1 MGDPKKK
8 HKSFNTPKRPYETEA
23 LMEELRTIG
32 VYGLRNKRELWK
44 IHTELS
50 VMRGRARD
58 LLSLEAEERARREQ
72 ALINKLALRGLVM
85 ENGRLEDV
93 LTLSVE
99 DLLER
104 RLQTYIFRRGM
115 ASSLF
120 QARQLI
126 THGHIAINDRKVT
139 TPSYQVKITDEE
151 TLDYA
156 KSSPYHSPTHP
167 LRRELEVEEAL
178 EEAPAR
184 EARRL
189 E

>member
-8 HKSFNTPKRPYETEA
+8 HKTYNTPKRPYDADA
-23 LMEELRTIG
+23 LKEELRTIG

-44 IHTELS
+44 AHTELS
-50 VMRGRARD
+50 HMRGRARD
-58 LLSLEAEERARREQ
+58 LLSLGSTERDRREKE
-72 ALINKLALRGLVM
+72 IIYKLYKRGLVM

-104 RLQTYIFRRGM
+104 RLQTYLFRRGM

-120 QARQLI
+120 QSRQLI
-126 THGHIAINDRKVT
+126 SHGHIAINGRKVT
-139 TPSYQVKITDEE
+139 SPSYQVKIDDEE

-156 KSSPYHSPTHP
+156 LSSPYHNPEHP
-167 LRRELEVEEAL
+167 LRRALEVEEAL
-178 EEAPAR
+178 TEER
-184 EARRL
+184 TTR
-189 E
+189 

>member
-1 MGDPKKK
+1 
-8 HKSFNTPKRPYETEA
+8 
-23 LMEELRTIG
+23 MEELRTIG
-32 VYGLRNKRELWK
+32 AYGLRNKRELWK
-44 IHTELS
+44 AHTELS
-50 VMRGRARD
+50 HMRGRARD
-58 LLSLEAEERARREQ
+58 LLSLETEDRIIREQ
-72 ALINKLALRGLVM
+72 QLVNKLARRGLVM

-104 RLQTYIFRRGM
+104 RLQTYIFRRGL

-139 TPSYQVKITDEE
+139 SPSYQVKITDEE

-156 KSSPYHSPTHP
+156 KSSPYNNPSHP
-167 LRRELEVEEAL
+167 LRRELEVEEVV
-178 EEAPAR
+178 EVQPSTE
-184 EARRL
+184 RRQI

>member
-8 HKSFNTPKRPYETEA
+8 HKTYNTPKRPYDADA
-23 LMEELRTIG
+23 LKEELRTIG

-44 IHTELS
+44 AHTELS
-50 VMRGRARD
+50 HMRGRARD
-58 LLSLEAEERARREQ
+58 LLSLGSTERDRREKE
-72 ALINKLALRGLVM
+72 IIYKLYKRGLVM

-104 RLQTYIFRRGM
+104 RLQTYLFRRGM

-120 QARQLI
+120 QSRQLI
-126 THGHIAINDRKVT
+126 SHGHIAIKGRKVT
-139 TPSYQVKITDEE
+139 SPSYQVKIDDEE

-156 KSSPYHSPTHP
+156 LSSPYHNPEHP
-167 LRRELEVEEAL
+167 LRRALEVEEAL
-178 EEAPAR
+178 TEER
-184 EARRL
+184 TTR
-189 E
+189 

>member
-8 HKSFNTPKRPYETEA
+8 HKTYNTPKRPYEAASLE
-23 LMEELRTIG
+23 EELRTIG

-44 IHTELS
+44 AHTELS
-50 VMRGRARD
+50 HMRGRARE
-58 LLSLEAEERARREQ
+58 LLSLGSAERERREKE
-72 ALINKLALRGLVM
+72 IIHKLYKRGLVM

-93 LTLSVE
+93 LTLSIE

-120 QARQLI
+120 QSRQLI
-126 THGHIAINDRKVT
+126 AHGHIAIDGRKVT
-139 TPSYQVKITDEE
+139 SPSYQVKIDDEE

-156 KSSPYHSPTHP
+156 LSSPYHNPDHS
-167 LRRELEVEEAL
+167 LRRALEVEEAL
-178 EEAPAR
+178 AEE
-184 EARRL
+184 RRQ
-189 E
+189 